1 MLAEQLLKQQ
11 VYGNHACTTPAE
23 SAGDGDEVYGYV
35 CNLRIHSYGRLHN
48 NGAGASGAGSTVV
61 DSIIVDGKA
70 TNIAIQLTPSHAD
83 SAGVVQAWLPYIC
96 CFGKCSASMVAILL
110 LIQLCQHGGRT
121 PAVSAG
127 VPPGGG

>member
-1 MLAEQLLKQQ
+1 MAMFATFPSTIMESTTVEPAPEAPAPLLWRRPK
-11 VYGNHACTTPAE
+11 AA
-23 SAGDGDEVYGYV
+23 
-35 CNLRIHSYGRLHN
+35 
-48 NGAGASGAGSTVV
+48 
-61 DSIIVDGKA
+61 SIIVDGKA
-70 TNIAIQLTPSHAD
+70 ANIAIQLTPSHAD

-110 LIQLCQHGGRT
+110 LFQLCQHGGRT

>member
-1 MLAEQLLKQQ
+1 MLAQHPLNQQ
-11 VYGNHACTTPAE
+11 VVGMSCMATFAAFASTIMEAAF
-23 SAGDGDEVYGYV
+23 S
-35 CNLRIHSYGRLHN
+35 RLHN
-48 NGAGASGAGSTVV
+48 SGAGASGAGSTVV

-70 TNIAIQLTPSHAD
+70 ANIAIQLTPSHAD

-110 LIQLCQHGGRT
+110 LFQLCQHGGRT